1 MLEREIQNYQ
11 KSNTYSQTVIELN
24 SSFEGLKKI
33 LYSINRKNLDFFN
46 QK

>member
-24 SSFEGLKKI
+24 SSFEGLKKF